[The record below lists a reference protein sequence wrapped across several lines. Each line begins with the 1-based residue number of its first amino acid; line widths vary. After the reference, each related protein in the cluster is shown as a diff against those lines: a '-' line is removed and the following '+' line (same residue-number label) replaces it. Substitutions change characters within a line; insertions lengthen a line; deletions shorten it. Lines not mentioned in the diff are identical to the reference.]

1 MADLTVVAAACA
13 LFAFTQGNPD
23 QTFVFRTC
31 DPAVI
36 DHARALLKSDRPGRM
51 HPTGTVTAGAVAYN
65 PQWHYHLDEASVSLA
80 EMSIEVCDA
89 DMAYV
94 EAHLAD
100 VGGAFLP
107 GGHWCPWNAVLTGE
121 VDPETGKVTP

>member
-1 MADLTVVAAACA
+1 MADVTAVVAACA

-31 DPAVI
+31 DPTVI
-36 DHARALLKSDRPGRM
+36 EQARALLKSDRPGGM
-51 HPTGTVTAGAVAYN
+51 HPSGIVTTGAVAYN
-65 PQWHYHLDEASVSLA
+65 PSWHYHLDEASVSLA

-94 EAHLAD
+94 EAHLAE

-107 GGHWCPWNAVLTGE
+107 GARWCPWNAVLTGE
-121 VDPETGKVTP
+121 VDPKTGKVRP